1 MKMPMTDDLTHKF
14 YEDNAEAFFKQTV
27 HVDMSPLYGRFL
39 QHVPAGGSILDAGCG
54 SGRDSKAFKEL
65 GFQVTAFDAA
75 PALVAKASALL
86 GQDVLLRRF
95 DELDFVESFD
105 AIWACASLLHV
116 APSELT
122 SAIERLSAGLKHG
135 GVLYAS
141 FKNGNG
147 QRRDHSGRHFTD
159 MDIVGFAA
167 YISAMPELGIID
179 AWDSK
184 DQRPGRVDEVW
195 LNLLLRKS

>member
-1 MKMPMTDDLTHKF
+1 MKMPMTDELTQKF
-14 YEDNAEAFFKQTV
+14 YEDNADAFFKQTV
-27 HVDMSPLYGRFL
+27 DVDMSPMYDRFL

-54 SGRDSKAFKEL
+54 SGRDAKAFKEL

-86 GQDVLLRRF
+86 GQDVLLLRF
-95 DELDFVESFD
+95 DELDFVETFD

-116 APSELT
+116 PLSELAG
-122 SAIERLSAGLKHG
+122 AIERLSAGLKRG

-141 FKNGNG
+141 FKGGNG

-159 MDIVGFAA
+159 MNIVEFEA
-167 YISAMPELGIID
+167 YISAMPELAIID
-179 AWDSK
+179 TWDSK

-195 LNLLLRKS
+195 LNLLLRKI